1 MESQYASLISG
12 KSLLT
17 FSLLFTTTVYLLHRH
32 LSKFQRILPENIPWV
47 GVSEGEWFARARG
60 QVREWWKG
68 YDNVLEGY
76 SKYSKLGK
84 PFLAT
89 QITWKPEVIIP
100 PEHVQWMV
108 NQPDSVFSIHK
119 VLIDDLRFDYTAPR
133 AWDFH
138 RPFHVEALNK
148 MNLDAMTDD
157 MLDEIDYRTGLAFGS
172 VPGEYHTA
180 PLHASIFAILLA
192 VTNRAFADK
201 TLARSADYTDIV
213 GSFTRQLPVTA
224 GLIDVLCPTLLKPL
238 LAPLLARPIRR
249 LIARYEAHMLPTI
262 TARLAAAEQARAEG
276 HLHEETR
283 NPDIVQLM
291 ARCAAR
297 SPDLARDHDP
307 RNLASRLLALNFVGV
322 HTSVLTAVA
331 AFADILAAGPE
342 LWAALRKEAAQVLHD
357 AGGAWSRVAVGRLAL
372 LDSVIR
378 ESMRVSP
385 FKARGVERE
394 VVAEGGVRLPDGTF
408 LPRGT
413 KVGAATVGVHGDERF
428 YERPREFVP
437 ERFVGKAE
445 EGLVNTTDTFLG
457 FGHGKHACPGRFF
470 SAHELKLLFAHLV
483 LNYDFEPMGEKPRG
497 KWITDFYVLESPS
510 MLKVRRR
517 EKSAHLD

>member
-1 MESQYASLISG
+1 
-12 KSLLT
+12 
-17 FSLLFTTTVYLLHRH
+17 
-32 LSKFQRILPENIPWV
+32 
-47 GVSEGEWFARARG
+47 
-60 QVREWWKG
+60 
-68 YDNVLEGY
+68 
-76 SKYSKLGK
+76 
-84 PFLAT
+84 
-89 QITWKPEVIIP
+89 
-100 PEHVQWMV
+100 MV

-157 MLDEIDYRTGLAFGS
+157 MLDEIDFRTAAAFGS
-172 VPGEYHTA
+172 VPNGSWHTA
-180 PLHASIFAILLA
+180 PLHASIFAILLGA
-192 VTNRAFADK
+192 TNRAFAGK
-201 TLARSADYTDIV
+201 PLARDADYTDIV
-213 GSFTRQLPVTA
+213 GAFTRQLPPTA
-224 GLIDVLCPTLLKPL
+224 GLIDALCPTLLKPVV
-238 LAPLLARPIRR
+238 APLLARPIRR

-276 HLHEETR
+276 HLHEESR

-291 ARCAAR
+291 ARFAAR
-297 SPDLARDHDP
+297 SPDPRDRDP

-322 HTSVLTAVA
+322 HTSVLTAVS
-331 AFADILAAGPE
+331 AFADILAAGPG
-342 LWAALRKEAAQVLHD
+342 LWEALRREAAGVLHD
-357 AGGAWSRVAVGRLAL
+357 AGGVWSRAAVGRLAL

-394 VVAEGGVRLPDGTF
+394 VVAQGGVRLPDGTF

-428 YERPREFVP
+428 YERPGEFVP

-457 FGHGKHACPGRFF
+457 FGHGRHA
-470 SAHELKLLFAHLV
+470 
-483 LNYDFEPMGEKPRG
+483 
-497 KWITDFYVLESPS
+497 W
-510 MLKVRRR
+510 
-517 EKSAHLD
+517 

>member
-1 MESQYASLISG
+1 
-12 KSLLT
+12 
-17 FSLLFTTTVYLLHRH
+17 
-32 LSKFQRILPENIPWV
+32 
-47 GVSEGEWFARARG
+47 
-60 QVREWWKG
+60 
-68 YDNVLEGY
+68 
-76 SKYSKLGK
+76 
-84 PFLAT
+84 
-89 QITWKPEVIIP
+89 
-100 PEHVQWMV
+100 MV
-108 NQPDSVFSIHK
+108 NQPDSVFSIYK

-157 MLDEIDYRTGLAFGS
+157 MLDEIDFRTGLAFGS
-172 VPGEYHTA
+172 VPDGSWHPA
-180 PLHASIFAILLA
+180 PLHASISTILLA
-192 VTNRAFADK
+192 VTNRAFAGK
-201 TLARSADYTDIV
+201 ALARSADYTDIV
-213 GSFTRQLPVTA
+213 GTFTRQLPTTA
-224 GLIDVLCPTLLKPL
+224 GLIDALCPTLLKPV

-262 TARLAAAEQARAEG
+262 TARLAAAEQARKEG
-276 HLHEETR
+276 HLHEESR

-297 SPDLARDHDP
+297 SPDPRDHDP

-342 LWAALRKEAAQVLHD
+342 LWEALRREAAGVLHD

-372 LDSVIR
+372 LDSVLR

-394 VVAEGGVRLPDGTF
+394 VVADGGVRLPDGTL

-428 YERPREFVP
+428 YERPGEFVP
-437 ERFVGKAE
+437 GRFVGKAE

-457 FGHGKHACPGRFF
+457 FGHGRHA
-470 SAHELKLLFAHLV
+470 
-483 LNYDFEPMGEKPRG
+483 
-497 KWITDFYVLESPS
+497 W
-510 MLKVRRR
+510 
-517 EKSAHLD
+517 